1 MSRALP
7 LILAAAVAVVGTPA
21 LAEKTAP
28 ANKVLSYLDKYLK
41 IPPGER
47 TRVRL
52 AYGISHDGKPV
63 PNLKVTLVEK
73 NGARTPL
80 PVNANGFFERLPSLA
95 QLQGDPDL
103 VFDVPADWK
112 MGTMMDIQT
121 HLKPATEY
129 DVRELTATV
138 DEANAVIGKAAGVAS
153 FMVPKMSGI
162 AFLKGEDGVAV
173 FADGRTAPL
182 PEAKEMP
189 YFRPADHQGAVRVK
203 LTKTPTRVAFYQGK
217 K

>member
-1 MSRALP
+1 MRRA
-7 LILAAAVAVVGTPA
+7 LILAAVLAAAATPA

-41 IPPGER
+41 IPPNER
-47 TRVRL
+47 TRVRV
-52 AYGISHDGKPV
+52 AYAIRHDGKPI

-73 NGARTPL
+73 NGVRTPL

-112 MGTMMDIQT
+112 MGTVLDIQT
-121 HLKPATEY
+121 QLKPATEY
-129 DVRELTATV
+129 DVRDLTATV
-138 DEANAVIGKAAGVAS
+138 DEGNAVVGKAAGVAS

-162 AFLKGEDGVAV
+162 AFLKAESGVVV

-182 PEAKEMP
+182 PLAKEMP

>member
-1 MSRALP
+1 MRRA
-7 LILAAAVAVVGTPA
+7 LILAAVLAAAATPA

-47 TRVRL
+47 TRVRV
-52 AYGISHDGKPV
+52 AYAIRHDDKPI

-73 NGARTPL
+73 NGVRTPL

-112 MGTMMDIQT
+112 MGTVLDIQT
-121 HLKPATEY
+121 QLKPATEY
-129 DVRELTATV
+129 DVRDLTATV
-138 DEANAVIGKAAGVAS
+138 DEGNAVVGKAAGVAS

-162 AFLKGEDGVAV
+162 AFLKAESGVVV

-182 PEAKEMP
+182 PLAKEMP

>member
-1 MSRALP
+1 MRRA
-7 LILAAAVAVVGTPA
+7 LILAAVLAAAATPA

-47 TRVRL
+47 TRVRV
-52 AYGISHDGKPV
+52 AYAIRHDGKPI

-112 MGTMMDIQT
+112 MGTVLEIQT
-121 HLKPATEY
+121 QLKPATEY
-129 DVRELTATV
+129 DVRDLAATV

-162 AFLKGEDGVAV
+162 AFLNAEGGVAV
-173 FADGRTAPL
+173 FADGHTAPL

>member
-1 MSRALP
+1 MSPALP
-7 LILAAAVAVVGTPA
+7 LILAAALAMVATPA

-41 IPPGER
+41 IPPSER

-52 AYGISHDGKPV
+52 AYAIRHDGKPI

-112 MGTMMDIQT
+112 MGTVLDIQT
-121 HLKPATEY
+121 QLKPATEY

-138 DEANAVIGKAAGVAS
+138 GEANAIIGKAAGVAS
-153 FMVPKMSGI
+153 LMAPKMSGI
-162 AFLKGEDGVAV
+162 AFLNAEGGVAV

-182 PEAKEMP
+182 PKAKEMP

-203 LTKTPTRVAFYQGK
+203 LTKTPTKVAFYQGK

>member
-1 MSRALP
+1 MRRA
-7 LILAAAVAVVGTPA
+7 LILAAVLAAAATPA

-47 TRVRL
+47 TRVRV
-52 AYGISHDGKPV
+52 AYAIRHDGKPI

-95 QLQGDPDL
+95 QLEGDPDL

-112 MGTMMDIQT
+112 MGTVLEIQT
-121 HLKPATEY
+121 QLKPATEY
-129 DVRELTATV
+129 DVRDLAATV

-162 AFLKGEDGVAV
+162 AFLNAEGGVAV
-173 FADGRTAPL
+173 FADGHTAPL